1 MNPLPRDAMVRLR
14 WPRADDA
21 HAIFAYAQDP
31 DMAQTYWLPIPF
43 QAAAAD
49 ARQLVAEMC
58 RGWTG
63 RAGLTVVIAE
73 PATDRLIGVLL
84 LSKPASIDGAT
95 AEIAYGV
102 APAHRNRGVATHA
115 LQLLAPW
122 AFAELG
128 LSRLELRIGLLHGV
142 SQRVARK
149 AGFVREGVVR
159 TRVPVT
165 GVEYDDVVYAL
176 ST

>member
-1 MNPLPRDAMVRLR
+1 MNSLPRDAMVCLR

-21 HAIFAYAQDP
+21 RAIFAYAQDP
-31 DMAQTYWLPIPF
+31 DMAETHWLPLPF
-43 QAAAAD
+43 QASAAA
-49 ARQLVAEMC
+49 ARQLVAEMGE
-58 RGWTG
+58 GWTG
-63 RAGLTVVIAE
+63 RVGLTVVIAE

-84 LSKPASIDGAT
+84 FSKPSRIDGGT

-128 LSRLELRIGLLHGV
+128 LSHLELRVGLPHVV
-142 SQRVARK
+142 SQRVAQK
-149 AGFVREGVVR
+149 AGFVRAGVVR
-159 TRVPVT
+159 TRVPAA
-165 GVEYDDVVYAL
+165 GVDYDDVVYAL